1 MYCLPEYNQ
10 LRHWDSLMFKLTNNF
25 FLAIWKKQVW
35 SDSDGLC
42 KSQEKRKEQEVLPP
56 LMKVW
61 KYESML
67 LGNERQDVIL
77 NSPPSWA
84 DSAATQR
91 PWRNIADKK
100 KKKAQ
105 FQTIPSK
112 VFPVFDGHEWI
123 FLRQQRFLSQ
133 ICPLLE
139 IKSAG
144 QNFSF
149 QM

>member
-1 MYCLPEYNQ
+1 MIWTLLY
-10 LRHWDSLMFKLTNNF
+10 SIFNF

-100 KKKAQ
+100 KKKKHNFKLLLISISLGNVWSYKQ
-105 FQTIPSK
+105 INPGSRHLIKSTTGSK
-112 VFPVFDGHEWI
+112 MCFPNENPVFLALTPI
-123 FLRQQRFLSQ
+123 S
-133 ICPLLE
+133 
-139 IKSAG
+139 
-144 QNFSF
+144 
-149 QM
+149 